1 MQLIAGSQVLTGW
14 RKAKA
19 HGEGIKLDIIP
30 YINPKP
36 KESFFY
42 YEL

>member
-30 YINPKP
+30 YINLKS
-36 KESFFY
+36 KIERILF
-42 YEL
+42 LL